1 MKQIRYE
8 SKTTKSFQNLKKRQL
23 PNLRS
28 QKAAS
33 KNVLHKTATA
43 NNFNLTW
50 LTIPIK
56 DI

>member
-8 SKTTKSFQNLKKRQL
+8 SKTTKSFQNLKKMQL